1 MLGVRI
7 DEKMDKRLAELAKKY
22 KRSKSY
28 FAREAIELH
37 LEEIADYEEALE
49 RSRNPNAKY
58 ISDKDMR
65 KRLGL

>member
-7 DEKMDKRLAELAKKY
+7 DEKLDKRLAELAKKY

-28 FAREAIELH
+28 FAREALELH

-58 ISDKDMR
+58 ITDKELR
-65 KRLGL
+65 KRLGV